1 MRQGG
6 MVVTGLPGGLDGEES
21 TCNVEDIGSIPG

>member
-6 MVVTGLPGGLDGEES
+6 MVVTGLPWWLDGEES